1 MTIERFI
8 ISLHK
13 KPFFPFFYCLFL
25 HFVSV
30 LISRFRE
37 ADVEKSLLLLQI
49 LIDQSKDEQLLRL
62 YVEKIKCLLKKSQLE
77 DVLSS
82 INDLCCL
89 LDRAKEFKKSWQHSY
104 HNFDSDLF
112 TVLSELQTKNA
123 WKTTIMLV
131 RCLLQV
137 SILYYDGQKLYKR
150 LQLLMLKV
158 TSFPNKIIIEKSNSL
173 GIITNRKFNDK
184 FQVLEEIIQAAH
196 EISEVSSVSKAIHL
210 AFMMHRLGEEQEKVH
225 DYVNS
230 SASYAKAINLVETE
244 QNYIARISPQGESFH
259 NLGRVL
265 ERRKKPA
272 EAKLQYEKSLRFY
285 EAQFFYHTD
294 KINSIKKDLERI
306 QKTTE
311 TNRHGKL
318 RHPIIMAFLLI
329 VFVLYVSGTVF
340 AIQNKYW
347 LRNISIATIDSII
360 LNLTDL
366 KNFIGANIK
375 PTIFDDSDSTFDDE
389 GFYYL
394 AFDFHFD

>member
-1 MTIERFI
+1 MNDFMHGSYTRTNQWSYFFRSAQTKLRYAFVCKWKILVNLHLVPLNQKRKHPDNWTIYHL
-8 ISLHK
+8 STHK
-13 KPFFPFFYCLFL
+13 ALFPFFYCLFL

-62 YVEKIKCLLKKSQLE
+62 YVEKIKCLLKKSQLK

-82 INDLCCL
+82 VNDLCCL

-123 WKTTIMLV
+123 WKTTMMLV

-137 SILYYDGQKLYKR
+137 SILYYDGQKLYER
-150 LQLLMLKV
+150 LRLLMLKV
-158 TSFPNKIIIEKSNSL
+158 TSFPNKIIIEKSNSFA
-173 GIITNRKFNDK
+173 IITNKKFNDK
-184 FQVLEEIIQAAH
+184 FQVLEEIIQAAQ

-230 SASYAKAINLVETE
+230 SASYAKAINLIETE
-244 QNYIARISPQGESFH
+244 QNYIARISPLGDSFH

-265 ERRKKPA
+265 ERRKKNCGS
-272 EAKLQYEKSLRFY
+272 QV
-285 EAQFFYHTD
+285 
-294 KINSIKKDLERI
+294 SIREVTSVLWSS
-306 QKTTE
+306 
-311 TNRHGKL
+311 
-318 RHPIIMAFLLI
+318 
-329 VFVLYVSGTVF
+329 VF
-340 AIQNKYW
+340 QPH
-347 LRNISIATIDSII
+347 R
-360 LNLTDL
+360 
-366 KNFIGANIK
+366 
-375 PTIFDDSDSTFDDE
+375 
-389 GFYYL
+389 
-394 AFDFHFD
+394 